1 MKTVALVFTILGMI
15 ATLIT
20 STYNFCV
27 YLYANYVT
35 MAILSLVLGVL
46 SVLFGI
52 FAISDLNKNRKRIW
66 VGVSSLIFCGL
77 VGGILYLCWQPE
89 VAPVNNNKDGYYT
102 PTDYDAPTAPIN
114 NDKEDVSEILLKLNR
129 LYEEGI
135 ISKEEYEEKRKKYVD
150 KL

>member
-35 MAILSLVLGVL
+35 MAILSLILGVL

-66 VGVSSLIFCGL
+66 VGVSSLILCGL

-102 PTDYDAPTAPIN
+102 PADYDAPTTPMN
-114 NDKEDVSEILLKLNR
+114 NDKEDVSEILLKLNK

>member
-1 MKTVALVFTILGMI
+1 MKIVALVFTILGMI
-15 ATLIT
+15 ATLIM
-20 STYNFCV
+20 STYNFYV

-102 PTDYDAPTAPIN
+102 PADYDAPTTPMN
-114 NDKEDVSEILLKLNR
+114 NDKEDVSEILLKLNK

>member
-1 MKTVALVFTILGMI
+1 MKIVALVFTILGMI

-20 STYNFCV
+20 STYNFYV

-46 SVLFGI
+46 SVLFGF
-52 FAISDLNKNRKRIW
+52 FAISDLNKSRKRIW
-66 VGVSSLIFCGL
+66 VGVCNLVFCGL

-102 PTDYDAPTAPIN
+102 PTDYDAPTTPIN

>member
-46 SVLFGI
+46 SVLFGS
-52 FAISDLNKNRKRIW
+52 FAISDLNKNRKRIRKNRKIIGAILPK
-66 VGVSSLIFCGL
+66 VRQIFG
-77 VGGILYLCWQPE
+77 
-89 VAPVNNNKDGYYT
+89 D
-102 PTDYDAPTAPIN
+102 
-114 NDKEDVSEILLKLNR
+114 LLFF
-129 LYEEGI
+129 
-135 ISKEEYEEKRKKYVD
+135 
-150 KL
+150 

>member
-1 MKTVALVFTILGMI
+1 MKIVALVFTILGMI

-46 SVLFGI
+46 SVLLGI

-102 PTDYDAPTAPIN
+102 PADYDAPTTPMN
-114 NDKEDVSEILLKLNR
+114 NDKEDVSEILLKLNK

>member
-52 FAISDLNKNRKRIW
+52 FAISDLNKSRKRIW
-66 VGVSSLIFCGL
+66 VGVCNLVFCGL
-77 VGGILYLCWQPE
+77 VGGILYLCWKPE

-114 NDKEDVSEILLKLNR
+114 NDKEDVSEILLKLNK

>member
-46 SVLFGI
+46 SVLFGF
-52 FAISDLNKNRKRIW
+52 FAISDLNKSRKRIW
-66 VGVSSLIFCGL
+66 VGVCNHVFCGL
-77 VGGILYLCWQPE
+77 VGGILYLCWKPE

-102 PTDYDAPTAPIN
+102 PTDYDAPTTPMN

>member
-20 STYNFCV
+20 STYNFCA
-27 YLYANYVT
+27 YLAASSVT

-52 FAISDLNKNRKRIW
+52 FAVSDLNKNRKRIW
-66 VGVSSLIFCGL
+66 VGVCSLIFCGL

-102 PTDYDAPTAPIN
+102 PTDYDAPTTPMN

-129 LYEEGI
+129 LYEEGV

>member
-20 STYNFCV
+20 SSYNFCA
-27 YLYANYVT
+27 YLAANSVT
-35 MAILSLVLGVL
+35 MAVLWLITGVLG
-46 SVLFGI
+46 VLFGI

-66 VGVSSLIFCGL
+66 VGVCSLIFCGL

-102 PTDYDAPTAPIN
+102 PTDYDAPTTPMN

-129 LYEEGI
+129 LYEEGV

>member
-1 MKTVALVFTILGMI
+1 MKIVALVFTILGMI

-20 STYNFCV
+20 STYNFYV

-46 SVLFGI
+46 SVLFGF
-52 FAISDLNKNRKRIW
+52 FAISDLNKSRKRIW
-66 VGVSSLIFCGL
+66 VGVCNLVFCGL
-77 VGGILYLCWQPE
+77 VGGILYLCWKPE

-102 PTDYDAPTAPIN
+102 PTDYDAPTTPMN

>member
-1 MKTVALVFTILGMI
+1 MKIVALVFTILGVI

-20 STYNFCV
+20 STYNFCAYFV
-27 YLYANYVT
+27 ANHMT
-35 MAILSLVLGVL
+35 LAILSLVLGALGVM
-46 SVLFGI
+46 FG
-52 FAISDLNKNRKRIW
+52 FLATSDLYKNRKRIW
-66 VGVSSLIFCGL
+66 VGVCNLIFCGL
-77 VGGILYLCWQPE
+77 VGGILYLCWKPE

-102 PTDYDAPTAPIN
+102 PTDYDAPTTPMN

-129 LYEEGI
+129 LYEEGV

>member
-15 ATLIT
+15 VTFIT
-20 STYNFCV
+20 SSYNFCV

-102 PTDYDAPTAPIN
+102 PADYDAPTAPIN

>member
-1 MKTVALVFTILGMI
+1 MKTAALVFTILGMI

-20 STYNFCV
+20 SGYNFCV

-46 SVLFGI
+46 SVLFGS
-52 FAISDLNKNRKRIW
+52 FAISDLNKSRKRIW

-102 PTDYDAPTAPIN
+102 PADYDAPTTPMN
-114 NDKEDVSEILLKLNR
+114 NDKEDVSEILLKLNK

>member
-20 STYNFCV
+20 SSYNFCA
-27 YLYANYVT
+27 YLAANSVT
-35 MAILSLVLGVL
+35 MAILSLILGVL

-52 FAISDLNKNRKRIW
+52 FAISDLNKNRKRTW
-66 VGVSSLIFCGL
+66 VGVCNLIFCGL
-77 VGGILYLCWQPE
+77 VGGILYLCWKPE
-89 VAPVNNNKDGYYT
+89 IAPVNNNKDGYYT
-102 PTDYDAPTAPIN
+102 PTDYDAPTTPMN

>member
-46 SVLFGI
+46 SVLFGS
-52 FAISDLNKNRKRIW
+52 FAISDLNKSRKRIW
-66 VGVSSLIFCGL
+66 VGVCNLVFCGL
-77 VGGILYLCWQPE
+77 VGGILYLCWKPE

>member
-1 MKTVALVFTILGMI
+1 MKIVALVFTILGMI

-20 STYNFCV
+20 STYNFYV

-102 PTDYDAPTAPIN
+102 PADYDAPTAPIN
-114 NDKEDVSEILLKLNR
+114 NDKEDVSEILLKLNK

>member
-46 SVLFGI
+46 SVLFGS
-52 FAISDLNKNRKRIW
+52 FAISDLNKSRKRIW
-66 VGVSSLIFCGL
+66 VGVCNLVFCGL
-77 VGGILYLCWQPE
+77 VGGILYLCWKPE

-102 PTDYDAPTAPIN
+102 PTDYDAPTTPIN
-114 NDKEDVSEILLKLNR
+114 NDKEEVSEILIKLNR

>member
-1 MKTVALVFTILGMI
+1 MKIVALVFTILGMI

>member
-15 ATLIT
+15 VTFIT
-20 STYNFCV
+20 SSYNFCV

-52 FAISDLNKNRKRIW
+52 FAIFDLNKNRKRIW
-66 VGVSSLIFCGL
+66 VGVCSLIFCGL

-89 VAPVNNNKDGYYT
+89 VVPVNNNKDGYYT
-102 PTDYDAPTAPIN
+102 PTDYDAPITPIN
-114 NDKEDVSEILLKLNR
+114 NDKEDVSEILLKLNK

-135 ISKEEYEEKRKKYVD
+135 ISREEYEEKRKKYVD

>member
-1 MKTVALVFTILGMI
+1 MKTIALVFTILGVI

-20 STYNFCV
+20 STYNFCAYFV
-27 YLYANYVT
+27 ANHMT
-35 MAILSLVLGVL
+35 LAILSLVLGALGVM
-46 SVLFGI
+46 FG
-52 FAISDLNKNRKRIW
+52 FLATSDLYKNRKRIW
-66 VGVSSLIFCGL
+66 VGVCNLVFCGL

-102 PTDYDAPTAPIN
+102 PTDYDAPTTPMN

-129 LYEEGI
+129 LYEEGV

>member
-1 MKTVALVFTILGMI
+1 MKIVALVFTVLGII

-46 SVLFGI
+46 SVLFGS
-52 FAISDLNKNRKRIW
+52 FAISDLNKSRKRIW
-66 VGVSSLIFCGL
+66 VGVCSLIFCGL

-102 PTDYDAPTAPIN
+102 PTDYDAPTTPMN

>member
-1 MKTVALVFTILGMI
+1 MKIVALVFTILGMI

-20 STYNFCV
+20 STYNFYV

-102 PTDYDAPTAPIN
+102 PADYDAPTTPMN
-114 NDKEDVSEILLKLNR
+114 NDKEDVSEILLKLNK

>member
-20 STYNFCV
+20 STYNFYV

-46 SVLFGI
+46 SVLLGI

-102 PTDYDAPTAPIN
+102 PADYDAPTTPMN
-114 NDKEDVSEILLKLNR
+114 NDKEDVSEILLKLNK

>member
-1 MKTVALVFTILGMI
+1 MKIVALVFTILGMI

-46 SVLFGI
+46 SVLFGS

-102 PTDYDAPTAPIN
+102 PADYDAPTTPMN
-114 NDKEDVSEILLKLNR
+114 NDKEDVSEILLKLNK

>member
-52 FAISDLNKNRKRIW
+52 FAISDLNKNRKRIQ
-66 VGVSSLIFCGL
+66 VGVCNLVFCGL
-77 VGGILYLCWQPE
+77 VGGILYLCWKPE

-114 NDKEDVSEILLKLNR
+114 NDKEDVSEILLKLNK

>member
-77 VGGILYLCWQPE
+77 VGGILYLCWKPE
-89 VAPVNNNKDGYYT
+89 AVPVNNNKDGYYT
-102 PTDYDAPTAPIN
+102 PADYDAPTAPIN

>member
-102 PTDYDAPTAPIN
+102 PADYDAPTAPIN
-114 NDKEDVSEILLKLNR
+114 NDKEDVSEILLKLNK

>member
-46 SVLFGI
+46 SVLFGS
-52 FAISDLNKNRKRIW
+52 FAISDLNKSRKRIW
-66 VGVSSLIFCGL
+66 VGVCNLVFCGL
-77 VGGILYLCWQPE
+77 VGGILYLCWKPE

-114 NDKEDVSEILLKLNR
+114 NDKEDVSEILLKLNK

>member
-46 SVLFGI
+46 SVLFGS
-52 FAISDLNKNRKRIW
+52 FAISDLNKSRKRIW
-66 VGVSSLIFCGL
+66 VGVCNLVFCGL

-114 NDKEDVSEILLKLNR
+114 NDKEDVSEILLKLNK

>member
-46 SVLFGI
+46 SVLFGS
-52 FAISDLNKNRKRIW
+52 FAISDLNKSRKRIW
-66 VGVSSLIFCGL
+66 VGVCNLVFCGL
-77 VGGILYLCWQPE
+77 VGGILYLCWKPE

-102 PTDYDAPTAPIN
+102 PTDYDAPTTPMN
-114 NDKEDVSEILLKLNR
+114 NDKEDVSEILLKLNK

>member
-1 MKTVALVFTILGMI
+1 MKIVALVFTILGMI

-46 SVLFGI
+46 SVLFGS
-52 FAISDLNKNRKRIW
+52 FAISDLNKSRKRIW
-66 VGVSSLIFCGL
+66 VGVCNLVFCGL
-77 VGGILYLCWQPE
+77 VGGILYLCWKPE

-102 PTDYDAPTAPIN
+102 PTDYDAPTTSMN

>member
-27 YLYANYVT
+27 YLYANYVI

-66 VGVSSLIFCGL
+66 VGVCNLIFCGL

-89 VAPVNNNKDGYYT
+89 AVPVNNNKDGYYT
-102 PTDYDAPTAPIN
+102 PADYDAPTTPMN
-114 NDKEDVSEILLKLNR
+114 NDKEDVSEILLKLNK